1 MNNLLNST
9 SNLSIANTSMTNGD
23 NTTATTTAAPNENA
37 LQSNQ
42 ALGTESSIHNPDNQQ
57 KDTITVMRDI
67 LDVIQKKIDV
77 HIRTH
82 PEDIDTLTK
91 LKVSKTTYL
100 ELLELEIKS
109 TQGDSI
115 SKDKEPK
122 EIPEDKY
129 PVFDPRD
136 WKSGST
142 SSDDVTGRKRSCRS
156 FLEFVNRFQSVLT
169 TYGKNIEN
177 DWFSCL
183 KRVFEITSHSEWFD
197 NNLGQKI
204 KSNKK
209 FSWDKAKL
217 VIQTRFD
224 LESRTPQEW
233 AKMVKTMKQDASEKL
248 LAFLDRYS
256 SALVGSLHELSEPH
270 VSTNLQFIESLL
282 PKYQELVYNFLQ
294 KEYKPEDVE
303 MNSSEDRLPWLPKS
317 IVALTVALESGANSI
332 ETSFS
337 SYALERKRAASP
349 SKHDSHD
356 AKRLKS
362 KSKDNDSNGKP
373 ETSGNT
379 STFTPRA
386 CTKCNFF
393 PFSYKHIQQCPGKPP
408 AGEGKSGSSYKKSHD
423 KKVNFAAITSSDQAS
438 SCSSVGR
445 SDVANNGTL
454 NDNSID
460 PKYSELDYYL
470 TGYNSDYSSADDSHF
485 EVNDDNSSI
494 LSGKVDKICLT
505 VKRSSYTFGDNNPY
519 NSTDPSFSPVTP
531 IIIQDLELTG
541 LLDSGSEI
549 SLINKDFAN
558 TNHIKY
564 EKVDGNLVFIDG
576 TQVSRMRTVAPL
588 QLLYDGIDSP
598 ITHYFDVVAESK
610 AFGKDQILI
619 GRDLIPKLGI
629 TPFVN
634 VAYKYKNK
642 NLRIPDDS
650 IKDQRYEPNV
660 SPAGTDHEQQCFYD
674 FISPSL
680 ERNRAL
686 DPHSF
691 CNLPEAV
698 VHLNTPPNEYVHIKQ
713 YPIADK
719 LIPQVTSEIQKLL
732 DNGIVEPAKPSP
744 WNLPLTVA
752 KKKDSEGNLTKIRL
766 VLDPRMLNKLLPV
779 DKFPLPLISDIF
791 QAMANSV
798 VWSTVDLVG
807 AFNQFPLFEQDRVK
821 TTFTAPNGLTYMY
834 KGTPFGL
841 SIISQQFSRVMLTLF
856 KDLPFCKSFV
866 DDIVI
871 FSKSMEEH
879 AEHVKTVLEIITAAN
894 LRVNV
899 DKCFFAKSAVYLL
912 GFVIDKKGRRID
924 PRKLTN
930 VLEWPPLTSHKQ
942 VQQFIGT
949 CNFFREHI
957 PNAAKL
963 MVPLNALKDLANKQK
978 GKQFAWTD
986 IHQSHFQAL
995 KEVLAS
1001 EVVLGHPVPNV
1012 PYRLAT
1018 DSSAYAT
1025 GCVLYQDI
1033 DEGDSKRR
1041 NFIGFMA
1048 RSFSPSE
1055 RRWSATMRE
1064 LAGIVFALVRF
1075 HKIIWGSRFVL
1086 ECDHKSL
1093 SYMFSQRHTNHMLEK
1108 WLNILLDYTF
1118 DVVHIEGLKNVLPDR
1133 LSRLFEP
1140 LEENQTSL
1148 VEGNQPDYY
1157 MPYLKN
1163 MAMTDSF
1170 NLKKQNNPI
1179 INKFVSD
1186 CPKANDRKL
1195 FYIQSDQAILPDRV
1209 VPDEKDRRILL
1220 SEAHDEIGHY
1230 GAEQIVKRLHTDG
1243 FHWPKLM
1250 NDAIEFVR
1258 QCDQC
1263 QKHNIVRRGYSP
1275 LKSIYAYVPG
1285 DHWAID
1291 LGQGPTTIKNDSGA
1305 SYFLVM
1311 VDVCTRFCILK
1322 PVVKKTAAE
1331 IAQLLIDVFSTFGY
1345 PAVLQSDNGTE
1356 FSNSLIKDLNDAM
1369 GVNHRF
1375 ITPLKAS
1382 TNGLAERYVQ
1392 STKKMLRKAT
1402 MGIGKN
1408 WDFYLPSIQ
1417 LALNNQISKRLNST
1431 PFSLMFARN
1440 LNTIK
1445 DLKLKHEKRGNMPH
1459 MSVEELLK
1467 RVDYMS
1473 DIVFPAIIEK
1483 NAVSMK
1489 RAEQSFNKTHN
1500 LVEFSPGDYVMV
1512 RLQSSDGNLTPV
1524 YEGPYTVVRKTT
1536 GGSYVLR
1543 DETGVLM
1550 HRNYGPYELK
1560 LVSKEEVVESDGR
1573 SLEKSYEVEAIMDH
1587 RGSVTDRE
1595 YLVRWKHYSSDW
1607 DEWVPTNKF
1616 NDVNIIRKYWKNL
1629 GVPYKPKKNNIVT
1642 NAPPGITPDGDAQF
1656 GTVAN
1661 ALKKMDN
1668 MLEPLLVSK
1677 KKTVKPKPVP
1687 SKKVRPLPATGVR
1700 RSNRLSGKKRN

>member
-1 MNNLLNST
+1 MSIVNSAT
-9 SNLSIANTSMTNGD
+9 NTSSPGD
-23 NTTATTTAAPNENA
+23 
-37 LQSNQ
+37 
-42 ALGTESSIHNPDNQQ
+42 GTPANVSSPASPAIQTPGSEASMHNPANQSEDNLTVIRNSLDKIQ
-57 KDTITVMRDI
+57 KD
-67 LDVIQKKIDV
+67 IDV
-77 HIRTH
+77 NIRTN
-82 PEDIDTLTK
+82 PGDIDTLSK
-91 LKVSKTTYL
+91 LKDAKAMYL
-100 ELLELEIKS
+100 DLLDLEIKS
-109 TQGDSI
+109 TQGDSK
-115 SKDKEPK
+115 SKNNKSS
-122 EIPEDKY
+122 EIPEEAF
-129 PVFDPRD
+129 PIFDPRD
-136 WKSGST
+136 WKAGV
-142 SSDDVTGRKRSCRS
+142 SSVDTKDRKRSCRS
-156 FLEFVNRFQSVLT
+156 FQEFVNRFQSVLSSH
-169 TYGKNIEN
+169 GKNIAT

-209 FSWDKAKL
+209 FSWEKAKL

-233 AKMVKTMKQDASEKL
+233 ARMVKTTKQEGSEKL

-256 SALVGSLHELSEPH
+256 SALVGSLHELSENH

-282 PKYQELVYNFLQ
+282 PKYQELVYHFLQ
-294 KEYKPEDVE
+294 KEYKPEDVD
-303 MNSSEDRLPWLPKS
+303 MGSSEDRLPWLPKS
-317 IVALTVALESGANSI
+317 IVALTVALESGASSI
-332 ETSFS
+332 EASFATYS
-337 SYALERKRAASP
+337 LARKRSSSP
-349 SKHDSHD
+349 PKPAKLDSK
-356 AKRLKS
+356 RS
-362 KSKDNDSNGKP
+362 KVSWKGNSSNDSANKSDTP
-373 ETSGNT
+373 R
-379 STFTPRA
+379 TFTPRA
-386 CTKCNFF
+386 CTECDYF
-393 PFSYKHIQQCPGKPP
+393 PFSYKHIAFCRGKT
-408 AGEGKSGSSYKKSHD
+408 SSNKVRPDSSNKKNHEN
-423 KKVNFAAITSSDQAS
+423 KKVNFSVVTSSDQTPS
-438 SCSSVGR
+438 SSSR
-445 SDVANNGTL
+445 NEHDVVHGTL
-454 NDNSID
+454 SDNKTID
-460 PKYSELDYYL
+460 PKYSEWDYYL
-470 TGYNSDYSSADDSHF
+470 TGYNSDYSSAS
-485 EVNDDNSSI
+485 DNRSENELIGTST

-505 VKRSSYTFGDNNPY
+505 VKRSSYTFGDDNPFK
-519 NSTDPSFSPVTP
+519 STDPSFSPVTP

-549 SLINKDFAN
+549 SLINKEFAN
-558 TNHIKY
+558 TNHIRY

-576 TQVSRMRTVAPL
+576 TQVPRMRTVAPL
-588 QLLYDGIDSP
+588 QLLYDGIDST
-598 ITHYFDVVAESK
+598 INHHFDVVADSK
-610 AFGKDQILI
+610 AFDKNQILI

-634 VAYKYKNK
+634 VAYKYKDK

-650 IKDQRYEPNV
+650 IQDQRYEPNI
-660 SPAGTDHEQQCFYD
+660 SLAGTDHEQQCFHD
-674 FISPSL
+674 FISPVL
-680 ERNRAL
+680 ERNCAL

-698 VHLNTPPNEYVHIKQ
+698 VHLNTPPHEYVHIKQ
-713 YPIADK
+713 YTIADK
-719 LIPQVTSEIQKLL
+719 LLPQVSSEIQKLL

-752 KKKDSEGNLTKIRL
+752 KKKDSDGNLTKIRL
-766 VLDPRMLNKLLPV
+766 VLDPRMLNKMLPV
-779 DKFPLPLISDIF
+779 DKFPLPLISEIF
-791 QAMANSV
+791 QAMSGSV
-798 VWSTVDLVG
+798 VWSTIDLVG
-807 AFNQFPLFEQDRVK
+807 AFNQFPLYKHDRVK

-856 KDLPFCKSFV
+856 KDLPYCKNFV

-879 AEHVKTVLEIITAAN
+879 AEHVKTVLAIITDAN
-894 LRVNV
+894 LRVNI

-978 GKQFAWTD
+978 SKQFAWTD
-986 IHQSHFQAL
+986 VHQSHFQAL

-1001 EVVLGHPVPNV
+1001 EVVLGHVVPNV

-1025 GCVLYQDI
+1025 GCVLYQEI
-1033 DEGDSKRR
+1033 DDGNSKRK

-1048 RSFSPSE
+1048 RSLSPSE

-1064 LAGIVFALVRF
+1064 LLGVIFALTKF
-1075 HKIIWGSRFVL
+1075 HKFIWGTRFVL

-1118 DVVHIEGLKNVLPDR
+1118 DVLHIEGLKNVLPDR

-1140 LEENQTSL
+1140 FEENQTSL
-1148 VEGNQPDYY
+1148 VEGIQSEYY
-1157 MPYLKN
+1157 VPYLRN

-1195 FYIQSDQAILPDRV
+1195 FYMQSDQAILPDRV
-1209 VPDEKDRRILL
+1209 VPEEQDRRILL
-1220 SEAHDEIGHY
+1220 TEAHDEIGHY
-1230 GAEQIVKRLHTDG
+1230 GAEQIVKKLHADG
-1243 FHWPKLM
+1243 FHWSRLM
-1250 NDAIEFVR
+1250 NDAIEFIR

-1291 LGQGPTTIKNDSGA
+1291 LGQGPASIKNDSGA
-1305 SYFLVM
+1305 NYFLVM

-1322 PVVKKTAAE
+1322 PIVKKTASE
-1331 IAQLLIDVFSTFGY
+1331 IAQALIDVFSTFGY

-1417 LALNNQISKRLNST
+1417 LALNNQISKRLDST

-1445 DLKLKHEKRGNMPH
+1445 DLKHKHQKRINMPH
-1459 MSVEELLK
+1459 MTVEELLK

-1483 NAVSMK
+1483 NAVKMNL
-1489 RAEQSFNKTHN
+1489 AEQSFNKNHN
-1500 LVEFSPGDYVMV
+1500 LVEFSPGEFVMT

-1543 DETGVLM
+1543 DDTGVLM
-1550 HRNYGPYELK
+1550 DRNYGPYELK
-1560 LVSKEEVVESDGR
+1560 LVSKEEVVDSNVGN
-1573 SLEKSYEVEAIMDH
+1573 LEKSYEVEAIMDH
-1587 RGSVTDRE
+1587 RGSVRNRE

-1607 DEWVPTNKF
+1607 DDWIPSNKF
-1616 NDVNIIRKYWKNL
+1616 NDVNIIRKYWKRL
-1629 GVPYKPKKNNIVT
+1629 GVPYKPKRNNIIT
-1642 NAPPGITPDGDAQF
+1642 NAPPGMTPDGDAQF

-1661 ALKKMDN
+1661 ALKKVDN
-1668 MLEPLLVSK
+1668 ILKPFLVSK
-1677 KKTVKPKPVP
+1677 KKTVKPRSISSKQVRLLPVG
-1687 SKKVRPLPATGVR
+1687 AVR
-1700 RSNRLSGKKRN
+1700 RSIRLRGKKLN